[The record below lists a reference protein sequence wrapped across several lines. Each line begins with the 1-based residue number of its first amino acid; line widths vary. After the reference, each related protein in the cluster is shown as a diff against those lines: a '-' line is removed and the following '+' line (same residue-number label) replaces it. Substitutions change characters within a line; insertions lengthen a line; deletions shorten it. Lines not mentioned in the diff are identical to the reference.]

1 MSRTID
7 GSQLRKAF
15 VTAGEVLQAQREQV
29 DALNVFPVP
38 DGDTGTNMALTWQGA
53 VAELARV
60 REDTIPA
67 VAQAMARGSLM
78 GARGNSGVILS
89 QILRGFAL
97 KLNQVQEMG
106 PKEVAAAFRGAAD
119 TAYKGVLKPVEG
131 TILTVIREAAQGAE
145 KAVRKASSAIE
156 VWQAAVV
163 AAEEGLQRTPE
174 LLPILRQV
182 GVVDAGGQGLVILL
196 RAMLASFQDQDVQ
209 WVLTKPA
216 QAQATPQMV
225 EVVDELPADLGD
237 IKYHYCT
244 EFILKGQDLPL
255 ALLRGKLDPLG
266 DSLLVV
272 GEADLAKIHVH
283 TNHPG
288 QALEIAVQYGSLHN
302 IKISNM
308 LDQYLEKQQQEAS
321 KPAAAPV
328 KEEKELGL
336 VAVATGAGLTRV
348 FTSLGVDQVVAGGQT
363 NNPSTADLLAAV
375 EAVPART
382 VLILPNNGNVIMAA
396 EQVGQLTSKQVVVIP
411 SRTIPQGLAALMQF
425 DPGADLAANVEAMTA
440 ALGQVVS
447 GEITYAVRDSQIDGL
462 AIKAGDILGL
472 IDDKV
477 QVVGKTREEVFLNML
492 AHIVT
497 EDHSLLTIFAGEGVG
512 PEEQQEMLTRLQ
524 AAYPQLEI
532 ELHQGDQPVYAYVFG
547 VE

>member
-497 EDHSLLTIFAGEGVG
+497 EDHSLLTFFAGEGVG

>member
-145 KAVRKASSAIE
+145 KVVRKASSAIE
-156 VWQAAVV
+156 VWQAAVA

-196 RAMLASFQDQDVQ
+196 RAMLASFQDQDVE

-472 IDDKV
+472 IDDRV

-492 AHIVT
+492 THIVT

-512 PEEQQEMLTRLQ
+512 PEEQQEMLSRLQ